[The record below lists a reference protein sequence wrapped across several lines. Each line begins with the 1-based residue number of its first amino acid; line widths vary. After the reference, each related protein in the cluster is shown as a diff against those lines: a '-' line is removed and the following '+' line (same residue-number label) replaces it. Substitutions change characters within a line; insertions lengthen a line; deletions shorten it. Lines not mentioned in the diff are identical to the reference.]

1 MSYRCTNAFIFAD
14 RVFPGG
20 MEVDDDHPILKTHA
34 ANFARVGEHVS
45 AVEAASAT
53 PGVPRL
59 VPSPVPE
66 AEPAPEPVQELP
78 KKRGRPKKQVGSPA
92 PAPVEPEGN
101 DDDA

>member
-1 MSYRCTNAFIFAD
+1 MTYRCTGGFIFAEQ
-14 RVFPGG
+14 VFPGG

-34 ANFARVGEHVS
+34 ANFARVGEP
-45 AVEAASAT
+45 ATATETASAA
-53 PGVPRL
+53 PGVPRFIPPPA
-59 VPSPVPE
+59 VVT
-66 AEPAPEPVQELP
+66 EPAPEPVKELP